1 MDHHDLTGYY
11 TYRSM
16 LNRPD
21 PTDDLNEI
29 RFGQGELFLW
39 VAPDGAIRGTL
50 AFPADPLAS
59 QKDFMD
65 VTGRVS
71 AWSPVTVDLEGVGRP
86 GTATADFNYRYQ
98 ATLAPTFPEAVMA
111 PVRAALSRGAHY
123 S

>member
-1 MDHHDLTGYY
+1 MDHHDLTVYY

-59 QKDFMD
+59 QKEEPRED
-65 VTGRVS
+65 
-71 AWSPVTVDLEGVGRP
+71 
-86 GTATADFNYRYQ
+86 N
-98 ATLAPTFPEAVMA
+98 
-111 PVRAALSRGAHY
+111 
-123 S
+123 